1 MEENKSEIID
11 IKALLRQYRKN
22 WYWFVASLVVCVS
35 IGAFA
40 TKFIKPKYEVKAN
53 IMLTEE
59 SAVEKFMGGG
69 LSGVSQLFGGNSN
82 AEDEVQI
89 ITSHSV
95 LKSVVQDLGLNISTF
110 KRLAPMT
117 YLRETT
123 KFPLEL
129 TVDDKTINI
138 DTLRTS
144 IRFTIK
150 LSDKGTASSI
160 RVVAPDTKPDLY
172 EASNVKLP
180 ATIKTIYGTFI
191 VSATEYLTPKSEGK
205 YRILLQSPGAA
216 AETLREKLNIDLASK
231 HSKIVEM
238 QMYTDNEQY
247 AIDILNKL
255 IENYNIRSNKDK
267 TIANNNTAKLIED
280 RLQAVRTEL
289 VGTEAELASY
299 KRNEGLGMVEA
310 DAPSYYERMSEAEKS
325 LTMQQ
330 VQTEMIRLTL
340 QLARESA
347 KDNSLIPPMG
357 EKDGSTPMI
366 NAYNSLIMR
375 RASIEGASKADNIA
389 LQRIDEQISMVRK
402 NLVISLENAVEA
414 SLKLEKQ
421 YRDIYDRARSS
432 VSNLPSVE
440 QNFRKIARDQA
451 IEEQIYIFLLQKQEE
466 TNVLFANL
474 NPKAQIID
482 EAYSLNEDE
491 SLHPAFIIFIAIL
504 MGLLIPP
511 TCIFIRNQFK

>member
-1 MEENKSEIID
+1 MEENKSEFID
-11 IKALLRQYRKN
+11 IKALFGQYRKN
-22 WYWFVASLVVCVS
+22 WYWFVVSLVICVG
-35 IGAFA
+35 IGALA
-40 TKFIKPKYEVKAN
+40 TLLIKPKYEVKAN

-59 SAVEKFMGGG
+59 SAVQKFMGGG
-69 LSGVSQLFGGNSN
+69 LSGMSQLFGGNSN

-89 ITSHSV
+89 MNSHSV
-95 LKSVVQDLGLNISTF
+95 LKSVVQDLGLNVSTF

-117 YLRETT
+117 YLRETED
-123 KFPLEL
+123 FPLEL
-129 TVDDKTINI
+129 TINDQTINP
-138 DTLRTS
+138 DTLRKAL
-144 IRFTIK
+144 RFQVK
-150 LSDKGTASSI
+150 VDKKGTATSI
-160 RVVAPDTKPDLY
+160 LVSTSKDNIYDAT
-172 EASNVKLP
+172 NVKLP
-180 ATIKTIYGTFI
+180 ATIKTIYGTFTI
-191 VSATEYLTPKSEGK
+191 SANEKLTPESEGK
-205 YRILLQSPGAA
+205 YRIVLKSPGAA
-216 AETLREKLNIDLASK
+216 AEDLREVLNIDLASK
-231 HSKIVEM
+231 HSKIIEM

-267 TIANNNTAKLIED
+267 AAANSNTAKLIED
-280 RLQAVRTEL
+280 RLQAVRAGLIE
-289 VGTEAELASY
+289 TEAELAIY
-299 KRNEGLGMVEA
+299 KKNEGLGMVEA
-310 DAPSYYERMSEAEKS
+310 DAPSYYERMGEAEKA

-347 KDNSLIPPMG
+347 KDNSMIPPMG

-402 NLVISLENAVEA
+402 NLIISLENAVEA

-421 YRDIYDRARSS
+421 YREIYDRARSS

-440 QNFRKIARDQA
+440 QQFRKISRDQA

-466 TNVLFANL
+466 TNVLFSNL

-482 EAYSLNEDE
+482 AAYSLSEDE
-491 SLHPAFIIFIAIL
+491 SISPKIVIL
-504 MGLLIPP
+504 LSILLGLLIPP